1 MNHLAEGVVLRT
13 TSRACIVSCGASS
26 CLLCKN
32 SWRWWLSP
40 LATNLIATLNSH
52 SLLTSTSIFLL
63 NYMEKKNSSQE
74 NKKSTKPLQIIVV
87 EKHNE
92 KASRATSHAITIRA
106 AQNSRVM
113 ILVSQVGLTTSQYD
127 MINFEKIRIEFER

>member
-1 MNHLAEGVVLRT
+1 
-13 TSRACIVSCGASS
+13 
-26 CLLCKN
+26 
-32 SWRWWLSP
+32 
-40 LATNLIATLNSH
+40 
-52 SLLTSTSIFLL
+52 
-63 NYMEKKNSSQE
+63 MEKKNSSQE

-106 AQNSRVM
+106 AQNSRVT

>member
-1 MNHLAEGVVLRT
+1 M
-13 TSRACIVSCGASS
+13 IV
-26 CLLCKN
+26 
-32 SWRWWLSP
+32 
-40 LATNLIATLNSH
+40 TLGHKFDSYLKFTLPPDKH
-52 SLLTSTSIFLL
+52 KHFFAQLHG
-63 NYMEKKNSSQE
+63 KKNSSQE

-106 AQNSRVM
+106 AQNSRVT

-127 MINFEKIRIEFER
+127 MINLKKFELSLKDKISAVLKPKAT